1 MLLFIKVSKQFKSH
15 ISNLLG
21 TAATSKPSQQMTNY
35 PLLPL
40 DSNGT
45 ADDILKNIFFY
56 KENIKFQTL

>member
-1 MLLFIKVSKQFKSH
+1 
-15 ISNLLG
+15 
-21 TAATSKPSQQMTNY
+21 MTNY